1 MEMTVSNFD
10 ELIQQVKQKNV
21 KDGGKKKVAVMC
33 ADDEE
38 VLAALVEARDSGVAD
53 SFLVGNKER
62 ILKVAQES
70 KLDISNM
77 EIIDESEI
85 AKIGEI
91 CTDLVNSGKAS
102 VMMKGLVATS
112 DYMRAVLNK
121 EKGLRSGKLLSHVAV
136 FDLPTYHKFLAVTD
150 AAVTVRPNIDEKA
163 GLISNAADVMR
174 KLGVRKPKVA
184 AICAVETVN
193 PEKMP
198 ATVDAQKLSEMA
210 KAGKLG
216 DVFVDGPFALD
227 VAVSKHAAKV
237 KKLDYMDVPGDADVI
252 MADDIE
258 SGNMIYKCLCNFG
271 QGRSAAIVAG
281 AKAPLVLTSR
291 SDTHESKY
299 LSIVLAIATS
309 GN

>member
-1 MEMTVSNFD
+1 MRVSNFD
-10 ELIQQVKQKNV
+10 ELIQLVKQQNV
-21 KDGGKKKVAVMC
+21 KDGSKRKVAVMC

-38 VLAALVEARDSGVAD
+38 VLAALVEARNSGVAD
-53 SFLVGNKER
+53 SFLVGNKTN
-62 ILKVAQES
+62 ILKVAKECN
-70 KLDISNM
+70 LDISGM
-77 EIIDESEI
+77 EIIDQTDV
-85 AKIGEI
+85 AKCGET

-102 VMMKGLVATS
+102 VMMKGLVNSS
-112 DYMRAVLNK
+112 DYMRAILNK
-121 EKGLRSGKLLSHVAV
+121 EKGLRSGQLLSHVAL

-150 AAVTVRPNIDEKA
+150 AAVTIRPTLEEKVK
-163 GLISNAADVMR
+163 LIQNAAEVLSC
-174 KLGVRKPKVA
+174 LGVKKPKVA

-198 ATVDAQKLSEMA
+198 ATLDAQKLSMMA
-210 KAGKLG
+210 KEGKIG

-227 VAVSKHAAKV
+227 VAISKHAAKV
-237 KKLDYMDVPGDADVI
+237 KKLDHMDVPGDADVI
-252 MADDIE
+252 LADDIE

-299 LSIVLAIATS
+299 LSIVLAIATTC
-309 GN
+309 NI